1 MSSGGESLSY
11 FPLSFKEALHLE
23 VIYAGM
29 GHQSQELRGS
39 LFRLPVRMGLPVS
52 IATRQARIV
61 SFPGMQFQDSNLGG
75 THQDSASRRL
85 SKIPLPCR
93 PDLFSN
99 TARRARPVPE

>member
-39 LFRLPVRMGLPVS
+39 LFRLPVRMAQWVSLNCSGGLLLE
-52 IATRQARIV
+52 A
-61 SFPGMQFQDSNLGG
+61 
-75 THQDSASRRL
+75 
-85 SKIPLPCR
+85 
-93 PDLFSN
+93 
-99 TARRARPVPE
+99 ARRACASRTADDLYPCWTLGAHRAPLQ